1 MSTMQ
6 KGAILKK
13 CLNIF
18 VPHWNNL
25 RSMEIGGQDFNTYH
39 WNSKVHQWFSTKQR
53 VHQVIVHLRNQWS
66 YGSYKMRKLKV
77 KDRRRQQKCHKKR
90 KNVSKFSWAWII
102 KTVTK
107 LRERERR
114 IACLVFTSY
123 IKCTTVHSIRKFQ
136 VIVVQWRQ
144 RIEMR
149 RNVCRTPLFQ
159 SGIGMFF
166 FLLHEYAFRPT
177 YHDLE

>member
-1 MSTMQ
+1 
-6 KGAILKK
+6 
-13 CLNIF
+13 
-18 VPHWNNL
+18 
-25 RSMEIGGQDFNTYH
+25 
-39 WNSKVHQWFSTKQR
+39 
-53 VHQVIVHLRNQWS
+53 
-66 YGSYKMRKLKV
+66 MRKLKV

-136 VIVVQWRQ
+136 AIVVQWRQ

-159 SGIGMFF
+159 SRIGMFF
-166 FLLHEYAFRPT
+166 FSLAWIGLPSNVPWLGIIAKKIEKTKIHFYATFSPPSLSSNLKVPVAT
-177 YHDLE
+177 KQ